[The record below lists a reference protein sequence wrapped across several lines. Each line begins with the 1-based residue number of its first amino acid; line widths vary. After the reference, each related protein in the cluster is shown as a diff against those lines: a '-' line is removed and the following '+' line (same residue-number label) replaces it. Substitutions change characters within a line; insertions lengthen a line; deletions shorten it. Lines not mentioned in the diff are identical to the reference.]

1 MFEKELPA
9 RPNLEQYKKQARE
22 LVREYGIAAPDALAR
37 VKKQHPRFYR
47 MDDAELSR
55 AKVSITDAQLVIAR
69 EHGFDSWPKFSKHI
83 ETLRILREVEDLDD
97 PVAAFIE
104 VACVPLHSGH
114 GTGTLEHAEMILE
127 RYPAVAGSNV
137 HVAAILADEAG
148 VREWLRRDPGNATA
162 KGGPRGWDALT
173 HLCFSRYLRIDKE
186 RSEAFVRTARALLD
200 AGAIAQTGF
209 IEMIDHPNPRPI
221 LESAIYGAAGV
232 ARHVELTRLLLERGA
247 DPNDEET
254 PYHIPETYDNEVLRV
269 VLESGKLNQQSLAT
283 ILLRKADWHDGEGLK
298 LALAYGADPNRM
310 TFWGNS
316 ALHAAILRDN
326 GLQTIVP
333 LLDAGADPALVSD
346 RQGRTATAL
355 AAWRGRGDVLRLLE
369 ERGFAPGLTGADALI
384 AACALGD
391 CERAREIAAHEPALV
406 EVLLVH
412 GGTLLALFAGT
423 GNAAGTECLIEL
435 GIPVDALFREGD
447 GYYGEAR
454 NSTALHVAAWR
465 GRPEVAKVLLEHG
478 ASVNALDGEGST
490 ALMLAVRA
498 ATNSYWKERRSPE
511 WIEPLL
517 GAGATV
523 EGVEIPTGYDEAD
536 ELLRRYSQ

>member
-22 LVREYGIAAPDALAR
+22 LVHECVVAAPDALAR
-37 VKKQHPRFYR
+37 VKKHHPRFCR
-47 MDDAELSR
+47 MDEAELSR

-83 ETLRILREVEDLDD
+83 ETLRIIREVEDLDD

-114 GTGTLEHAEMILE
+114 GTGTLEHAETILE

-200 AGAIAQTGF
+200 AGASAQTGF

-254 PYHIPETYDNEVLRV
+254 PYHIPETYDNDVLRV

-283 ILLRKADWHDGEGLK
+283 VLLRKADWHDGEGLK

-310 TFWGNS
+310 TIWGNS
-316 ALHAAILRDN
+316 ALHHAILRDN
-326 GLQTIVP
+326 GLHTIVP
-333 LLDAGADPALVSD
+333 LLDAGADPALVSNKL
-346 RQGRTATAL
+346 GCTATAL

-369 ERGFAPGLTGADALI
+369 ERGFSPGLTGADALI

-391 CERAREIAAHEPALV
+391 RDRAREIATREPELV
-406 EVLLVH
+406 KQLLVH

-423 GNAAGTECLIEL
+423 GNAAGIECLIEL
-435 GIPVDALFREGD
+435 GVPVDAVFLEGD

-465 GRPEVAKVLLEHG
+465 GRPEVVKVLLECG

-490 ALMLAVRA
+490 ALMLAVSA

-517 GAGATV
+517 RAGATV
-523 EGVEIPTGYDEAD
+523 EGVGIPTGYDVAD